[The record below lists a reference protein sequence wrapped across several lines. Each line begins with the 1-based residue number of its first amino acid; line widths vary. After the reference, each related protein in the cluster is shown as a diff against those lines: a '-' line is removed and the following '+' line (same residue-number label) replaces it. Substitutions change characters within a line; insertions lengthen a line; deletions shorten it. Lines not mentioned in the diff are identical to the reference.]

1 MYASY
6 TIPGCFSER
15 VCWHYILA
23 TRVCKFL
30 HARVASYT
38 RVHASKIS
46 TRVFV
51 SAVCVSHAC
60 GLRVTHVGHACH
72 TRGPFKL

>member
-1 MYASY
+1 M
-6 TIPGCFSER
+6 
-15 VCWHYILA
+15 VHYILA

-30 HARVASYT
+30 HACVASYT

-60 GLRVTHVGHACH
+60 PTREDFVLHAWDTRVTRVDRLSCG
-72 TRGPFKL
+72 